1 MNINIKLNET
11 EYQELINLI
20 YWSVLEEDIKCND
33 AFESMCNAVRTA
45 DGSTLE
51 DNDPLFGHEFIERDW
66 NGQWTVR
73 LG

>member
-51 DNDPLFGHEFIERDW
+51 DNDPLFCHEFFERDW
-66 NGQWTVR
+66 NV
-73 LG
+73 